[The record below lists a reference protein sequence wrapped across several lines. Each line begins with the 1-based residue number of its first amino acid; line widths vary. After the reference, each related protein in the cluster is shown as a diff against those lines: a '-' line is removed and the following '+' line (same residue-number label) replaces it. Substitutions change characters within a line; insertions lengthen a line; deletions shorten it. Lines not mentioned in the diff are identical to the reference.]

1 VIHRAA
7 SLVLALAATMAGS
20 CAVPPPATPA
30 VDSPPGEVTSSD
42 VPEPFW
48 DFDPASEFTINY
60 ADVDAILGAMVVNTG
75 RSSREKLQP
84 APAQTGTR
92 LKARIRRTTA
102 SEGNRFHFEAFKAN
116 EQYQQ
121 MLREV
126 RQDLED
132 IPDQI
137 ALEYFTRDEQLAYWL
152 NLYNIA
158 LLDQLVTI
166 YPERN
171 LEQELISRNSILD
184 RKILNVADIPLSLND
199 IQHTILRWNY
209 DNNPLV
215 LYGLYQGVVGGPN
228 IRPQAYTGER
238 VNRDLTDNAKE
249 FINSNRG
256 TYYIGDD
263 VFHVSGYYARN
274 LGYFDDLD
282 SHLRSH
288 LLRYIEGPQKQA
300 LLDGKRLIAD
310 LEDWTI
316 TDDFG
321 SSPRISGSFA
331 RNPAAVI
338 GSAPMVDEVWLT
350 DIAMNSEVMNSG
362 SGRVGI
368 MSAQDR
374 FGPEAMKRL
383 EEIRKKQAVE
393 IQEDAE

>member
-1 VIHRAA
+1 
-7 SLVLALAATMAGS
+7 MAGS

-92 LKARIRRTTA
+92 LKAKIRRTTA

-126 RQDLED
+126 RQELED

-171 LEQELISRNSILD
+171 LEQELIGRNSILD

-209 DNNPLV
+209 DNNPLE

-256 TYYIGDD
+256 TRG
-263 VFHVSGYYARN
+263 
-274 LGYFDDLD
+274 
-282 SHLRSH
+282 
-288 LLRYIEGPQKQA
+288 
-300 LLDGKRLIAD
+300 
-310 LEDWTI
+310 
-316 TDDFG
+316 
-321 SSPRISGSFA
+321 
-331 RNPAAVI
+331 
-338 GSAPMVDEVWLT
+338 
-350 DIAMNSEVMNSG
+350 
-362 SGRVGI
+362 
-368 MSAQDR
+368 
-374 FGPEAMKRL
+374 
-383 EEIRKKQAVE
+383 
-393 IQEDAE
+393 